1 MKLSGC
7 SDDSFTC
14 DDGQCI
20 DINNRCDQVIDCRDK
35 SDEMNCKLLV
45 LEDGYN
51 KDIPPFLLVMNKI

>member
-7 SDDSFTC
+7 ADDSFTC